1 MNIDKLFHDKNLLEN
16 QYNFFLEKKL
26 LKKIQPDS
34 DLTNAHMEKVKHNM
48 RFFEK
53 NKKDPEYNDWL
64 IVILYYALY
73 HSILALI
80 VNKEYI
86 SKNHTASLVFLIKH
100 YTLQKEEIQ
109 FVHDLSIKKEDA
121 ELYTQLKEDRHKANY
136 ESKITFPNGQIKV
149 YKQKVTG
156 LIQKIEEI
164 IRKDSI

>member
-86 SKNHTASLVFLIKH
+86 SKNHTASLVF
-100 YTLQKEEIQ
+100 
-109 FVHDLSIKKEDA
+109 
-121 ELYTQLKEDRHKANY
+121 
-136 ESKITFPNGQIKV
+136 
-149 YKQKVTG
+149 
-156 LIQKIEEI
+156 
-164 IRKDSI
+164 